1 MNTNTTVSDFQFDPS
16 DYPVFQ
22 EKVRRISK
30 VNPFEGSALKEVII
44 DSDAIINLPIV
55 MSRTFPNTNHVLV
68 VMDKTSMLRDQA
80 SLKPLVAE
88 ILSSNGYQLTTIEL
102 EGDQYGVVHPDFEQV
117 NIVHKQIHPGM
128 IVVGLGS
135 GVVADICKYAC
146 FMFDKEHE
154 NLLPIPLILVATANS
169 VPAYS
174 SSMSIIS
181 RDGVKRT
188 WPTRL
193 PNVILCDL
201 KVLRDCPHHLSL
213 GGVGDMCG
221 MYIASL
227 EWFFGIYLGVVADSP
242 ASRVILDDARSL
254 LIQHA
259 AEIGKETLT
268 GIQIITKLLVLG
280 GLAMTFANDSTPMSG
295 YEHGFAH
302 LLDMGAEY
310 FHRPIRNHGSQVAV
324 AGIYVL
330 IGLERFLDTLDPSVM
345 DIERFYPDANVMERR
360 IAEVFLEIDPSGA
373 MGAECWRDFQKKLI
387 IWNNAQPQFIRLLA
401 DWPELKHKMREMILP
416 AKTYVQMLHAAGHP
430 LTFDELG
437 IDKVEA
443 IWAFRN
449 AYMLRKRLST
459 TDLMIFMDWIDE
471 DWIQWVFSEAQNLI
485 NQVRSEEHRQP

>member
-1 MNTNTTVSDFQFDPS
+1 MNTYQTVSGFQFDPS
-16 DYPVFQ
+16 DYPAFQ
-22 EKVRRISK
+22 EKVRRIAG
-30 VNPFEGSALKEVII
+30 VDPFIGSALKEVVI
-44 DSDAIINLPIV
+44 DSDAILNLPAV
-55 MSRTFPNTNHVLV
+55 MSRTSPDARHVLV
-68 VMDKTSMLRDQA
+68 VMDKTPMVRDQA
-80 SLKPLVAE
+80 SLKPLVAQ
-88 ILSSNGYQLTTIEL
+88 IITRAGYSVTTVEL
-102 EGDQYGVVHPDFEQV
+102 EGDHFGVVHPDFEQV
-117 NIVHKQIHPGM
+117 DNVHKHIHPGM
-128 IVVGLGS
+128 IVIGLGS

-242 ASRVILDDARSL
+242 ASRVILDDARPL

-259 AEIGKETLT
+259 AEIGMETLP

-345 DIERFYPDANVMERR
+345 DIDRFYPDANVMERR
-360 IAEVFLEIDPSGA
+360 ITEVFLEIDPSGA
-373 MGAECWRDFQKKLI
+373 MGAECWRDFQKKLS
-387 IWNNAQPQFIRLLA
+387 IWKNAQPQFIRLLA
-401 DWPELKHKMREMILP
+401 DWSELKQKMREMILP

-430 LTFDELG
+430 LMFEELG
-437 IDKVEA
+437 VEQKEA
-443 IWAFRN
+443 IWAYRN
-449 AYMLRKRLST
+449 AYMLRKRLSI
-459 TDLMIFMDWIDE
+459 TDLMIFMDWMDE
-471 DWIQWVFSEAQNLI
+471 DWIQWVFSEAQTLV
-485 NQVRSEEHRQP
+485 NQVRAE